1 MIKPSSHAHRHHDEP
16 LPLSLIAQSAWIRVV
31 GACGLLVVL
40 WAAIGW
46 AITKP

>member
-1 MIKPSSHAHRHHDEP
+1 MIEPAPHRHRHDEP
-16 LPLSLIAQSAWIRVV
+16 LPLSLLAQAAWIRVL